1 MNKRCKAILKAF
13 KEANPD
19 LVALSPK
26 IVVDEM
32 LEKSTISKNF
42 FENIVYDPP
51 LPQITVTH
59 NFIFDNRLVPKKF
72 QGIEVCNIT
81 LCISFPSEFP
91 DPGYYGQ
98 PIEEYYAPER
108 YLAFVKRKLPAIRK
122 RLKRPDLSEAEALDA
137 ITGDWKKHL
146 RWCKQQAKKRLAETG

>member
-32 LEKSTISKNF
+32 LEKSTISKDF

-51 LPQITVTH
+51 VPQITVTH
-59 NFIFDNRLVPKKF
+59 NFIFENRLIPKEF
-72 QGIEVCNIT
+72 QGIEVRNVT
-81 LCISFPSEFP
+81 LCISFPAEFP
-91 DPGYYGQ
+91 DPETDSQ
-98 PIEEYYAPER
+98 PIEVYYAPER
-108 YLAFVKRKLPAIRK
+108 YIAFVKRKLTAIRK
-122 RLKRPDLSEAEALDA
+122 KLKRPDLSEEEALDA
-137 ITGDWKKHL
+137 LTGGWQEHLDWCNTLAKKH
-146 RWCKQQAKKRLAETG
+146 

>member
-13 KEANPD
+13 KAANPD

-26 IVVDEM
+26 IIVDEM
-32 LEKSTISKNF
+32 LGIAGSDYPEPI
-42 FENIVYDPP
+42 EYDPP
-51 LPQITVTH
+51 IPQITVTH
-59 NFIFDNRLVPKKF
+59 NFIFDNRLIPTEF
-72 QGIEVCNIT
+72 QGIEICNIT

-108 YLAFVKRKLPAIRK
+108 YIAFVKRMLPEIRK
-122 RLKRPDLSEAEALDA
+122 KLKKPDLSEAEALEA
-137 ITGDWKKHL
+137 ITGGWKKHL
-146 RWCKQQAKKRLAETG
+146 KWCKQQAKKRLAETG